1 MKYISILIVFFELYF
16 ILNFNVTSCF
26 QLKRNTPFYVYNR
39 NIISCIKK
47 NERNKKVLN
56 LEKSV
61 KDGKCVKNLN
71 INKNEIYKDIES
83 YLKND
88 ASISSNKNNDI
99 NNLNDITFTNFVS
112 ISNDWNNIVIEDG
125 NNKDI
130 RKLTDFLFKE
140 YKRAYAYIDEKA
152 RNINNIVNS
161 EKIKSLLDKF
171 GSILIDDMNIDEFYK
186 HIEMC
191 FLLLNNCKD
200 NYISFSLIKNEIINI
215 VNQIIKHSQKF
226 LRDEQICK
234 KMKNDFM
241 NIHNLIKE
249 IKKNDIIKMNIKNFM
264 SVINSNI
271 VLNNNNIFYFL
282 TEIFSSLNFL
292 MKDNPQLI
300 YEYDYIINPHFFF
313 LCIFSL
319 YSYNLSKTRFYYFLL
334 LIHNQFDLKENVAK
348 YDDNMNY
355 NRYKNSIINII
366 FEREKKEYE
375 SIKEIIVQSDHSRN
389 TQNTNETLD
398 DKNIN
403 IEQKENKTNED
414 SVSFI
419 DNNNKEE
426 ASKKIWD
433 GVLFKELYDNILIKI
448 LFFYIFF
455 YFGDH
460 YFCIILLLNFKYIIE
475 EENKHDDNIKKTIN
489 YCFFLLLDNLYH
501 IRDYSKIIL
510 LLSLYKN
517 KFNTFNDKHLNDVQ
531 KIFNSVINNINDE
544 ECSVDMSKLLL
555 EIKECIKNVENERNC
570 DRQENVMDSPE
581 NKKMDDFCYLI
592 NKNEMISK
600 EEIKSEN
607 VKAYNSV
614 VKEDMEG
621 CVKNLKNG
629 DNNFIKES
637 QHMNEKFNSYL
648 FHLLKNKKYEKNR
661 TIRKKR

>member
-426 ASKKIWD
+426 ASKKNMGW
-433 GVLFKELYDNILIKI
+433 
-448 LFFYIFF
+448 
-455 YFGDH
+455 
-460 YFCIILLLNFKYIIE
+460 CII
-475 EENKHDDNIKKTIN
+475 
-489 YCFFLLLDNLYH
+489 
-501 IRDYSKIIL
+501 
-510 LLSLYKN
+510 
-517 KFNTFNDKHLNDVQ
+517 
-531 KIFNSVINNINDE
+531 
-544 ECSVDMSKLLL
+544 
-555 EIKECIKNVENERNC
+555 
-570 DRQENVMDSPE
+570 
-581 NKKMDDFCYLI
+581 
-592 NKNEMISK
+592 
-600 EEIKSEN
+600 
-607 VKAYNSV
+607 
-614 VKEDMEG
+614 
-621 CVKNLKNG
+621 
-629 DNNFIKES
+629 
-637 QHMNEKFNSYL
+637 
-648 FHLLKNKKYEKNR
+648 
-661 TIRKKR
+661 

>member
-475 EENKHDDNIKKTIN
+475 EENKKK
-489 YCFFLLLDNLYH
+489 
-501 IRDYSKIIL
+501 
-510 LLSLYKN
+510 
-517 KFNTFNDKHLNDVQ
+517 KFV
-531 KIFNSVINNINDE
+531 
-544 ECSVDMSKLLL
+544 
-555 EIKECIKNVENERNC
+555 
-570 DRQENVMDSPE
+570 
-581 NKKMDDFCYLI
+581 Y
-592 NKNEMISK
+592 
-600 EEIKSEN
+600 
-607 VKAYNSV
+607 
-614 VKEDMEG
+614 
-621 CVKNLKNG
+621 
-629 DNNFIKES
+629 
-637 QHMNEKFNSYL
+637 
-648 FHLLKNKKYEKNR
+648 
-661 TIRKKR
+661 